1 MVQDALNKAQE
12 GRTCIIIAHR
22 LSTIKNCDCIF
33 VFKNGQIL
41 EYGTHDEL
49 MDLSGFYAKLNNKKE
64 TKKTEKKEKI
74 IPENNIT
81 YIDDDEDGVIRI

>member
-1 MVQDALNKAQE
+1 
-12 GRTCIIIAHR
+12 
-22 LSTIKNCDCIF
+22 
-33 VFKNGQIL
+33 
-41 EYGTHDEL
+41 

-64 TKKTEKKEKI
+64 TKKTEKKGKI